1 MCHVTWIQHWW
12 VMDSKYHL
20 LPWLLTRAGNFHR
33 PDAAAFL
40 RGFSDALG
48 PLDSM
53 LIALDATD
61 NAAKV

>member
-1 MCHVTWIQHWW
+1 
-12 VMDSKYHL
+12 MDSKYHL